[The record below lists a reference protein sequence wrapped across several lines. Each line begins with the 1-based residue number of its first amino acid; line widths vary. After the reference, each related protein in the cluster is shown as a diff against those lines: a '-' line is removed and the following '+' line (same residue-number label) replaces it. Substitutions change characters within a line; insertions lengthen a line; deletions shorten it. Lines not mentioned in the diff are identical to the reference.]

1 MPNRKRIEDLRC
13 PNIKGLPENVVQLL
27 HRSLVEIAHLRRS
40 IENTD
45 QQVALSSKA
54 VFQSCELL
62 RRIHAQGISA
72 KTEQRPSI
80 GGSPHS

>member
-13 PNIKGLPENVVQLL
+13 PNIKGLPENVVHLL
-27 HRSLVEIAHLRRS
+27 HRSLVEIVHLRGS

-54 VFQSCELL
+54 VFESCELL
-62 RRIHAQGISA
+62 KQIHAQGKSA
-72 KTEQRPSI
+72 EIEQRPSI
-80 GGSPHS
+80 GGSPRN